1 MKLFVLFSLVTMAF
15 SQSLPDGTG
24 KTVVQ
29 RMCTPC
35 HTLDNVVRARMT
47 KDRWS
52 KVVDEMV
59 ARGATGTDDEID
71 EVVEYLAAH
80 FGPET
85 VKKVN
90 INKAG
95 APELVAVLGI
105 STGDANAIL
114 SYRAQ
119 NGPFKSW
126 QDLAKVPAID
136 TKKIESEQDRLEY

>member
-1 MKLFVLFSLVTMAF
+1 
-15 SQSLPDGTG
+15 
-24 KTVVQ
+24 
-29 RMCTPC
+29 
-35 HTLDNVVRARMT
+35 MT

-71 EVVEYLAAH
+71 EVVDYLATH
-80 FGPET
+80 FGPAN
-85 VKKVN
+85 VKRVN
-90 INKAG
+90 VNKAD
-95 APELVAVLGI
+95 ASELSAVLGI
-105 STGDANAIL
+105 SAADANAIV

-136 TKKIESEQDRLEY
+136 TKKIESEQERLEY

>member
-1 MKLFVLFSLVTMAF
+1 MKVLLVFCITATTWA
-15 SQSLPDGTG
+15 QVLPDGPG
-24 KTVVQ
+24 KAIVQ

-35 HTLDNVVRARMT
+35 HGLDNVVRARMT

-71 EVVEYLAAH
+71 DVVDYLAAH
-80 FGPET
+80 FGPANT
-85 VKKVN
+85 KKVN
-90 INKAG
+90 VNKAD
-95 APELVAVLGI
+95 AAELAAVLGI
-105 STGDANAIL
+105 SAADASAIL
-114 SYRAQ
+114 SYRTQ

-136 TKKIESEQDRLEY
+136 IKKIESEQDRVEY